1 MIEKLCIICCIV
13 TIFSEN
19 PTYDPT
25 FFLRRYIINLLS
37 FCFWSLNLFSLAD
50 FSIGVYSLRF
60 QMSHSRYLCIAHAVE
75 EHDEYF
81 VKQKIEMDIL
91 AYHVYRWLH

>member
-1 MIEKLCIICCIV
+1 
-13 TIFSEN
+13 
-19 PTYDPT
+19 
-25 FFLRRYIINLLS
+25 
-37 FCFWSLNLFSLAD
+37 LFSLAD

-60 QMSHSRYLCIAHAVE
+60 RISHSLYLCIAHAVE

>member
-1 MIEKLCIICCIV
+1 MA
-13 TIFSEN
+13 IFFILYFNSPLIHYMPHKAQHEHE
-19 PTYDPT
+19 Y
-25 FFLRRYIINLLS
+25 S
-37 FCFWSLNLFSLAD
+37 SLGQLFSLAN

-60 QMSHSRYLCIAHAVE
+60 RISHSLYLCIAHAVE